1 MYKIDFRAIPR
12 HRIGRVL
19 VDTPAYRAQLR
30 VGDRVLAVNDISID
44 DLPHEQI
51 VDCIRKSGQR
61 LQLLVS
67 LFLAYL
73 NDYYFV
79 KDNSNFTMES
89 RASTWPLG
97 IWFWPAWWS

>member
-67 LFLAYL
+67 IFFSL
-73 NDYYFV
+73 
-79 KDNSNFTMES
+79 
-89 RASTWPLG
+89 PQ
-97 IWFWPAWWS
+97 

>member
-1 MYKIDFRAIPR
+1 MEFKIDRVFRAIPR

-67 LFLAYL
+67 
-73 NDYYFV
+73 
-79 KDNSNFTMES
+79 
-89 RASTWPLG
+89 
-97 IWFWPAWWS
+97 